1 MMRKPT
7 VRWNALFVFTLLLS
21 IVSLYIEQMEISGL
35 TPFIFTNLVDLAILF
50 ILVAEIIVG
59 FKKAPY
65 RLIYLKRNAVSL
77 VFSVVFTTLF
87 IYNKY
92 ITIGAYIAG
101 NTGAGLSVLLIRNF
115 FLVLKV
121 FSRYRR
127 IASFIEGLNMRPA
140 LTIMLSFLFVILAGT
155 WLLMMPF
162 TVRSGSG
169 LPFLDAL
176 FTATSAVCV
185 TGLIVVDTAA
195 YFSLWGQVVILILIQ
210 VGGLGIMVLSYFT
223 LFVLGRRISVEQ
235 KSLVAYMLSE
245 DDMGNLKN
253 TLKSIIG
260 ITVLIEG
267 IGALVLAG
275 AGPSGGASL
284 GHRVFFGVF
293 HAVSAF
299 CNAGFAVFGD
309 SLESFSGRPPR
320 PLDRRFAHHLRWIE
334 FRCVRESQK
343 CRRISI
349 RETHCRP
356 AEQPF
361 RRHPQYS
368 HRALDN
374 RHPDPFGDAGVL
386 CSGTQRCSLTAA
398 PWADS
403 IWPRSSSPSRSE
415 PPASIRWPF
424 GSLSTGVIIA
434 MVIFMFIGG
443 ASGST
448 AGGIKVNTLAV
459 LLASVRSAWRNDTK
473 VVLRSHTVDGQSVN
487 RAFLIFL
494 FGVVSVVFGGF
505 ILSVTEDAPF
515 RDILFETVSAFA
527 TVGLSTGLTSSLSSI
542 GKIVIITLMFIGRLG
557 PLTVLAAS
565 SSEQG
570 KLQVTY
576 PRAEIAIG

>member
-21 IVSLYIEQMEISGL
+21 IVSLYIEQMEMSGL

-77 VFSVVFTTLF
+77 IFSVVFTTLF

-92 ITIGAYIAG
+92 ITIGAYFAG

-275 AGPSGGASL
+275 AGPSDGASL

-299 CNAGFAVFGD
+299 CNAGFALFGD
-309 SLESFSGRPPR
+309 SLESFSGRPLVLMTVALLIISGGLSFGVFVNLKNVAVYR
-320 PLDRRFAHHLRWIE
+320 LGRRAAGRQNHHAAVTLNT
-334 FRCVRESQK
+334 
-343 CRRISI
+343 RIVLSTTGI
-349 RETHCRP
+349 LILSGMLVFYALE
-356 AEQPF
+356 
-361 RRHPQYS
+361 
-368 HRALDN
+368 HR
-374 RHPDPFGDAGVL
+374 GVL
-386 CSGTQRCSLTAA
+386 SPLPLGRQYLAAFFQSVTLRTAGFNSVA
-398 PWADS
+398 
-403 IWPRSSSPSRSE
+403 
-415 PPASIRWPF
+415 F
-424 GSLSTGVIIA
+424 GSLSTGVVIA

-527 TVGLSTGLTSSLSSI
+527 TVGLSTGLTATLSSV